1 MYTNLWSVR
10 VCICPESNLQVLKQ
24 DCHLNLT
31 MKPPAFDISC
41 NITSRTSQTSE
52 LQVTWFSRRATGGEG
67 DATLPI
73 FRAHRDFTLHDLKRP
88 GHRLSFGRPS
98 PSLYALAVTM
108 ATPSDSSVYHCEVE
122 EWLQSPSLTWRRV
135 AQDRSGDLTVSVH
148 AEGTHTYTHTQ
159 THADTHTNTYTH
171 THKYTHK
178 HTHTHPDNTKST

>member
-88 GHRLSFGRPS
+88 GHRLSFARPS

-159 THADTHTNTYTH
+159 THA
-171 THKYTHK
+171 
-178 HTHTHPDNTKST
+178 